1 MNHDLR
7 VMDALQELLADP
19 SSSPPPVILT
29 EKLLLVLETDSL
41 GTRTII
47 SSFVSVQTHQVPSY
61 NWP

>member
-7 VMDALQELLADP
+7 VMDAQQLLLADT
-19 SSSPPPVILT
+19 SSSPPPVILA

-41 GTRTII
+41 GTHTII
-47 SSFVSVQTHQVPSY
+47 SSLVSVLQVPSY